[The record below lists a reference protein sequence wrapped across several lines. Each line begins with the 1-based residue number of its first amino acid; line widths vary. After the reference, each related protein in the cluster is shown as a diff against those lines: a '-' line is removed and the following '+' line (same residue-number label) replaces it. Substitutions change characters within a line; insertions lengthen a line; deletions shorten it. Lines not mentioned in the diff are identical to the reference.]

1 MTANAPGVAPHRAAL
16 VRLLSVHGR
25 DLPLDQAAALLA
37 AEEQSGSEP
46 EATLAGLD
54 SVARNLHVP
63 DGASVYERVAR
74 LSHALFEVRRFAGDT
89 DEYDAPRNSFLD
101 RVLERRRG
109 LPILLC
115 VVFMEVGRRVG
126 VDIDGISFP
135 GHFVVAPR
143 GADPRF
149 YVDPFGGGR
158 VLRDADLRDH
168 LARTAGT
175 AEVGPEAWRR
185 FTNRVDSASILQR
198 MNNNLKRAWARRGD
212 LAGALRAVDRNL
224 VIEPDSILEIRDR
237 GMLLAQLGR
246 LEEGICFLERYL
258 EVDPEAW
265 DAPRIHQALRF
276 LRRRA

>member
-1 MTANAPGVAPHRAAL
+1 MTAHAPGVAPHRAAL

-25 DLPLDQAAALLA
+25 DLPLDHAAALMA
-37 AEEQSGSEP
+37 AEEQSDSDP
-46 EATLAGLD
+46 AATLAGLD
-54 SVARNLHVP
+54 GIARNLHVP
-63 DGASVYERVAR
+63 EGASVYERVAR

-126 VDIDGISFP
+126 VDVDGISFP

-149 YVDPFGGGR
+149 YVDPFNGGR

-168 LARTAGT
+168 LAQTAGT
-175 AEVGPEAWRR
+175 SEVGPEAWRR

-198 MNNNLKRAWARRGD
+198 MNNNLKRSWARRGD

-224 VIEPDSILEIRDR
+224 VIEPDSTLEIRDR
-237 GMLLAQLGR
+237 GMLLAQRGR
-246 LEEGICFLERYL
+246 LEEGIRFLEKYL

-265 DAPRIHQALRF
+265 DAPRIQQALRF